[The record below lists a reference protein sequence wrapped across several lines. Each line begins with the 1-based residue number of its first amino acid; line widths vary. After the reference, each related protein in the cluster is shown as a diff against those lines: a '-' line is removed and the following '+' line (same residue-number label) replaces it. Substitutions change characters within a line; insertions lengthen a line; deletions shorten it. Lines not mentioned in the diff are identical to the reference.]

1 MRMMHSFAAVA
12 AIVTASP
19 ACAQEPGP
27 PGTEI
32 HAQLVPKQYT
42 TLSSETAGSID
53 RLGVREGDRFKDGQL
68 LVHIDCSQ
76 QRAQLDEA
84 QAILLAAE
92 QSRAVNKRMVELHS
106 GGILEANL
114 AAAEVAKDEAR
125 LRSIQVVLAKCSVTA
140 PYQGR
145 VVEQKVREHQ
155 YVQAGQSMLEILD
168 DTALEVEF
176 IAPSRWLAWIKAGT
190 PFQIQVDETGKTYG
204 AKVTRIGAKA
214 DAVSH
219 SVRIVGE
226 IDDKTAG
233 LVAGMSGSVR
243 ADEPKP

>member
-1 MRMMHSFAAVA
+1 MRMINPLSAML
-12 AIVTASP
+12 AILTAWA
-19 ACAQEPGP
+19 ACAQEAP
-27 PGTEI
+27 PSGTEI

-42 TLSSETAGSID
+42 TLSSETAGSIEH
-53 RLGVREGDRFKDGQL
+53 LLVREGDHFKENQML
-68 LVHIDCSQ
+68 IRIDCSQ
-76 QRAQLDEA
+76 QA

-125 LRSIQVVLAKCSVTA
+125 LRSIQVVLAKCSVIA

-155 YVQAGQSMLEILD
+155 YVQAGQPMLEILD

-176 IAPSRWLAWIKAGT
+176 IAPSRWLAWVKPGT
-190 PFQIQVDETGKTYG
+190 PFQIQIDETGKTYS

-243 ADEPKP
+243 AEEPRS

>member
-1 MRMMHSFAAVA
+1 MRAIYPELALLAILAAASA
-12 AIVTASP
+12 A
-19 ACAQEPGP
+19 AQEPTAPGP
-27 PGTEI
+27 EI

-42 TLSSETAGSID
+42 TLSSETAGSIEH
-53 RLGVREGDRFKDGQL
+53 LAVREGDHFKEGQL

-84 QAILLAAE
+84 QAILVAAE

-114 AAAEVAKDEAR
+114 SAAEVAKDEAR
-125 LRSIQVVLAKCSVTA
+125 LRSIQVVLAKCSVAA

-155 YVQAGQSMLEILD
+155 YVQAGQPMLEILD
-168 DTALEVEF
+168 DSALEVEF
-176 IAPSRWLAWIKAGT
+176 IAPSRWLAWIKPGT
-190 PFQIQVDETGKTYG
+190 PFQVQIDETGKTYG

-226 IDDKTAG
+226 IDDRTAG

-243 ADEPKP
+243 ADEPKS